1 MRVDPSYITNLVG
14 SLDQAQSNEQQLSS
28 ELSSGVSITSLSQ
41 NPVGAGQNVLLLN
54 QIQQDDSFTASS
66 NLVTGQL
73 QVADSALGSVV
84 SELTQAVSLATSANN
99 GTMSASDV
107 KSIGSQISGI
117 LDEVQSLANT
127 SYQGQYIFAGGQT
140 GTAPFSTSTASSP
153 AVTTYSGDEDV
164 NYLELP
170 NGQKI
175 QLNVPGDQVFLG
187 GGTNSVFGALNALVA
202 DYSSG
207 TVNTSQA
214 VSDTEALGTALNY
227 VSQQRVT
234 VDNSITQLSAAS
246 SAVTNEKTQ
255 LTTAQTDLMQADIPT
270 VSTQLSLA
278 ETQQTALEDVIAQ
291 LESTSN
297 NLFCQAAAV
306 NRGLRRILYTEC
318 ERASLVRSTAIS
330 LECDARAPV
339 CAVAQPLFA
348 LARRDLFRPARRN
361 ADRQKHSWFCLGFAR
376 GTPALSRLDGRDAAR
391 STQASIKRSVPN
403 PR

>member
-14 SLDQAQSNEQQLSS
+14 SLDQAQSNEQQLSA
-28 ELSSGVSITSLSQ
+28 ELSGGVSITSLSQ

-66 NLVTGQL
+66 SLVTGQL

-84 SELTQAVSLATSANN
+84 SELTQAVTLATSANN
-99 GTMSASDV
+99 GTMNASDV
-107 KSIGSQISGI
+107 KSIGDQIAGI

-127 SYQGQYIFAGGQT
+127 SYQGQYIFGGGQT
-140 GTAPFSTSTASSP
+140 GAAPFSTSAASSP
-153 AVTTYSGDEDV
+153 GVTTYSGNEDV

-175 QLNVPGDQVFLG
+175 QLNVPGDQIFMG
-187 GGTNSVFGALNALVA
+187 SGTSSVFGALNALVA

-207 TVNTSQA
+207 SVNTSQA
-214 VSDTEALGTALNY
+214 VNDTEALGTALNY

-246 SAVTNEKTQ
+246 SAVTNEQTQ

-278 ETQQTALEDVIAQ
+278 ETQQAALEDVIAQ
-291 LESTSN
+291 LESSSN
-297 NLFCQAAAV
+297 
-306 NRGLRRILYTEC
+306 
-318 ERASLVRSTAIS
+318 
-330 LECDARAPV
+330 
-339 CAVAQPLFA
+339 
-348 LARRDLFRPARRN
+348 DLFS
-361 ADRQKHSWFCLGFAR
+361 KLH
-376 GTPALSRLDGRDAAR
+376 
-391 STQASIKRSVPN
+391 
-403 PR
+403 